1 MPNRDPGASATKGWP
16 AQNLGTVCRRSRTA
30 TPGGDRSARLDLAP
44 RDLAVPLPRWQPQMG
59 AVGVRGTFFPH
70 ICANRVFALVV
81 GHLFVVFRFASE
93 GGGGDGRQKAVAAC
107 PFGV

>member
-1 MPNRDPGASATKGWP
+1 
-16 AQNLGTVCRRSRTA
+16 
-30 TPGGDRSARLDLAP
+30 
-44 RDLAVPLPRWQPQMG
+44 MG

-70 ICANRVFALVV
+70 ICANRVFALVI
-81 GHLFVVFRFASE
+81 GHLFVVFRFVSE